1 MVAQY
6 YARPYPTTATT
17 IGSFM
22 TMVTVL
28 LARDNNCVT
37 ATSRSSLLSKRVTSL
52 FYDEVYQ
59 SMLLLP
65 TSSQIAGSRELFHQ
79 LQEYESDRY
88 MSSIALQLYN
98 YIQMRYRYSDT
109 SDSTNS
115 RNMDHSNSEDDIEMH
130 ASSVFAL
137 LVGRMNYT
145 LMDDTKSNDVILDN
159 GDLLLNENDRRS
171 IISYLVKIVRSNF
184 GNITT
189 NSVLTQLHLFDDEKI
204 HYQKGLHNRM
214 KYKINELIVLLDHC
228 ITLHDIHRCIDSML
242 SMNREKEGS
251 DEQIYPFGDN
261 NSSMYVPCPRR
272 DHVRAL
278 MREIDNS
285 EIDTIGNKDDNNNKK
300 TLLLINVPGIMY
312 RLIRNRVVVTE
323 VEWYEALLDH
333 VRNNYIAPTSEYA
346 EMTDWFHIFACGIRQ
361 LQLSGLI
368 RRNEG
373 RNNAIQYERIALVW
387 CGGD

>member
-1 MVAQY
+1 MAL
-6 YARPYPTTATT
+6 
-17 IGSFM
+17 
-22 TMVTVL
+22 VTVL
-28 LARDNNCVT
+28 LSRGNNCTT
-37 ATSRSSLLSKRVTSL
+37 ATSSHDASFRSSLLSKRVTSL
-52 FYDEVYQ
+52 FYDDVYQ
-59 SMLLLP
+59 SMLLIP
-65 TSSQIAGSRELFHQ
+65 TSLPSAGSRELFHQ

-98 YIQMRYRYSDT
+98 YIQVRYHCSDT
-109 SDSTNS
+109 SDNENGRTMN
-115 RNMDHSNSEDDIEMH
+115 DSNGEDDIELH
-130 ASSVFAL
+130 ASSVLSLF
-137 LVGRMNYT
+137 VGRMNYT
-145 LMDDTKSNDVILDN
+145 WMDDTESNYVAFDN

-171 IISYLVKIVRSNF
+171 IISYLVKIVSSNF
-184 GNITT
+184 GSMTT
-189 NSVLTQLHLFDDEKI
+189 NSVFTQLHLFDDEKI
-204 HYQKGLHNRM
+204 YHQNGLRNRM

-251 DEQIYPFGDN
+251 DEQIYPFGDH
-261 NSSMYVPCPRR
+261 NSSMNVPCPRR

-278 MREIDNS
+278 MREIDNT
-285 EIDTIGNKDDNNNKK
+285 EIDTIGNKDDNNKK

-333 VRNNYIAPTSEYA
+333 VRNNYIVPTSEYA
-346 EMTDWFHIFACGIRQ
+346 EMTDWFHIFGCGIRQ